1 MFCMAVLT
9 GEYRTATV
17 LRAPSSG
24 RALRGR
30 GSREGWWRG
39 PGPQHLLGSWV
50 GGGCGR
56 ELSCASMAQMCVPG
70 RTRSRGTVRLASAS
84 GGSGAR
90 RAIQDLYQ
98 DVRLCVNRGEWVKG
112 ELKVKLA
119 HEEAGAQI
127 SLDFIPS
134 DEAQEA
140 CELSLSH
147 WPGGGGGGRR
157 RRGRRRAQDQG
168 AGQGSGQAAVL
179 EPARAPA
186 ARSPRAHTLFSRA
199 VLGTRRARYRFLS
212 PTHHLP
218 APTRYQTRAP
228 PP

>member
-1 MFCMAVLT
+1 M
-9 GEYRTATV
+9 
-17 LRAPSSG
+17 
-24 RALRGR
+24 
-30 GSREGWWRG
+30 
-39 PGPQHLLGSWV
+39 
-50 GGGCGR
+50 
-56 ELSCASMAQMCVPG
+56 
-70 RTRSRGTVRLASAS
+70 RLASAS

-147 WPGGGGGGRR
+147 CGRHYVRLPVRLRTGG
-157 RRGRRRAQDQG
+157 
-168 AGQGSGQAAVL
+168 L
-179 EPARAPA
+179 
-186 ARSPRAHTLFSRA
+186 RSAHPRT
-199 VLGTRRARYRFLS
+199 
-212 PTHHLP
+212 
-218 APTRYQTRAP
+218 
-228 PP
+228 

>member
-1 MFCMAVLT
+1 M
-9 GEYRTATV
+9 
-17 LRAPSSG
+17 
-24 RALRGR
+24 
-30 GSREGWWRG
+30 
-39 PGPQHLLGSWV
+39 
-50 GGGCGR
+50 
-56 ELSCASMAQMCVPG
+56 
-70 RTRSRGTVRLASAS
+70 RLASAS

-147 WPGGGGGGRR
+147 WPGSHSDVLAVHQCASNEGEHFLELTVPSEDDTMDVRFNFGNR
-157 RRGRRRAQDQG
+157 
-168 AGQGSGQAAVL
+168 AAVVAKL
-179 EPARAPA
+179 CAALTLPGVMTPAGLAVSSSGSSSSSSSSSSASKTPPAEEEEEDDDDEDDDERKTKVLGKGPAKPQFWSPPARP
-186 ARSPRAHTLFSRA
+186 PRA
-199 VLGTRRARYRFLS
+199 RRV
-212 PTHHLP
+212 
-218 APTRYQTRAP
+218 PTRSFRVLC
-228 PP
+228 